1 MGVTGDVPQLRAGGS
16 LVREYLRA
24 MPLPFTSTAGAIVAH
39 QFGWTGRAGLAQG
52 AQGDGYVQSSLV
64 LWSVAACGGD
74 PGDALPVAAAVEL
87 LHRFA
92 LLHEELQDGAR
103 IEADPE
109 STVARWGVAQ
119 GLNGGDALCAL
130 AYETLTVA
138 SVHPDRVLAVGR
150 IISHALLEA
159 ISVRRPDPRRAYG
172 ANTALRG
179 CLSDAFG
186 RSGALLGASLEAGA
200 VMAGATAAV
209 VRNLRRAGRFLGV
222 AVEMHAVGGND
233 VVRQAFAERFAA
245 KAIDAAERCAL
256 DRTNLE
262 AFKEMAHHAV
272 TEEDETSSRK
282 AEHLLINIDRD
293 VAAKG
298 IDAGFDAYRFVHNA
312 LPEIDLA
319 AVDPSVEIFGRKLSA
334 PLLISCMTG
343 GTRKARRINSRLA
356 RVAREHGLAMG
367 LGSGRALL
375 ERPEL
380 LASFD
385 VRSDAPDILLFANLG
400 AVQLN
405 KGYGVDDCRRLVEML
420 SADALVLHLNALQEA
435 LQPGGD
441 TCFGGVL
448 SRIAALCRE
457 IEVPV
462 VVKEV
467 GWGIAPDAVRAL
479 FDAGVAAVDVAG
491 AGGTSWSEVERY
503 RSLEPWRGRVAA
515 SFADWGISTAE
526 CVRAARA
533 AAPDKILF
541 ASGGIR
547 SGLDA
552 VKAIA
557 LGADLVGIAGPF
569 LRAADAGLD
578 EANELAREYVEVIR
592 VAMFALGVRSLGE
605 LRYTPLLHHAGD
617 APLGR

>member
-1 MGVTGDVPQLRAGGS
+1 MGLTGDVPQLRAGGS

-74 PGDALPVAAAVEL
+74 PGEALPVAAAVEL

-233 VVRQAFAERFAA
+233 V
-245 KAIDAAERCAL
+245 
-256 DRTNLE
+256 
-262 AFKEMAHHAV
+262 
-272 TEEDETSSRK
+272 
-282 AEHLLINIDRD
+282 
-293 VAAKG
+293 
-298 IDAGFDAYRFVHNA
+298 
-312 LPEIDLA
+312 
-319 AVDPSVEIFGRKLSA
+319 
-334 PLLISCMTG
+334 
-343 GTRKARRINSRLA
+343 
-356 RVAREHGLAMG
+356 
-367 LGSGRALL
+367 
-375 ERPEL
+375 
-380 LASFD
+380 
-385 VRSDAPDILLFANLG
+385 
-400 AVQLN
+400 
-405 KGYGVDDCRRLVEML
+405 
-420 SADALVLHLNALQEA
+420 
-435 LQPGGD
+435 
-441 TCFGGVL
+441 
-448 SRIAALCRE
+448 
-457 IEVPV
+457 
-462 VVKEV
+462 
-467 GWGIAPDAVRAL
+467 
-479 FDAGVAAVDVAG
+479 
-491 AGGTSWSEVERY
+491 
-503 RSLEPWRGRVAA
+503 
-515 SFADWGISTAE
+515 
-526 CVRAARA
+526 
-533 AAPDKILF
+533 
-541 ASGGIR
+541 
-547 SGLDA
+547 
-552 VKAIA
+552 
-557 LGADLVGIAGPF
+557 
-569 LRAADAGLD
+569 
-578 EANELAREYVEVIR
+578 
-592 VAMFALGVRSLGE
+592 
-605 LRYTPLLHHAGD
+605 
-617 APLGR
+617 